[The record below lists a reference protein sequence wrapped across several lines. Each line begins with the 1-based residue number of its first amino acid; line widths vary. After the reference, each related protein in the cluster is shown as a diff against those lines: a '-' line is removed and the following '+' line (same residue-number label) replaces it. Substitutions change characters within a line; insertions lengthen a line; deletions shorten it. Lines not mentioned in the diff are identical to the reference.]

1 MAPAQAYRIDER
13 DGPAQFEAERTGKR
27 ASFAEVARE
36 PRDGATARNK
46 IRVELDQV
54 GSDTAGNRIYCFA
67 NRLEIGRLA
76 QGGAQVLVLRV
87 VAAEVPDPSVIDIG
101 RAKPSAHIPNN
112 NVGVSQ
118 SRMQRLR
125 QNPATAIA
133 VLQPRT
139 KREG

>member
-1 MAPAQAYRIDER
+1 MARHNSRQKGLANGLRSPRSLASHETTQR
-13 DGPAQFEAERTGKR
+13 PEAT
-27 ASFAEVARE
+27 
-36 PRDGATARNK
+36 T
-46 IRVELDQV
+46 RVELDQV
-54 GSDTAGNRIYCFA
+54 ESNAAGDRVDCLSDG
-67 NRLEIGRLA
+67 LELGRLA
-76 QGGAQVLVLRV
+76 QCGAQFLVLRV
-87 VAAEVPDPSVIDIG
+87 VAAEIPDPSVIDIG

-133 VLQPRT
+133 VLQART